1 MKNQNQSIDV
11 ITILTKGSS
20 IIQYVIYGFFVILLI
35 LQSILFVFVEKRN
48 KDTTQTERVSTKF
61 NETVLFLNQFI
72 FWTTVSVT
80 FIESFFII
88 WSSRYILVND
98 LLKTLQVF
106 SCRPIK
112 LLTIPVKSKNYENY
126 IRRITSYS
134 TINLLF
140 IMMIVVISRLTNNR
154 TLYNYIIPQYRG
166 NL

>member
-1 MKNQNQSIDV
+1 MKNQNKSIDV

-35 LQSILFVFVEKRN
+35 LQSVLFVFVEKRN

-106 SCRPIK
+106 SYRPIK
-112 LLTIPVKSKNYENY
+112 LLTIPVKSKNYENSL
-126 IRRITSYS
+126 RRIASYS
-134 TINLLF
+134 QINLLF

>member
-1 MKNQNQSIDV
+1 MKNQSIDV

-20 IIQYVIYGFFVILLI
+20 IIQYLIYGFFVILLI
-35 LQSILFVFVEKRN
+35 LQSILFNLVEKRN

-88 WSSRYILVND
+88 WSSRYLLMND
-98 LLKTLQVF
+98 ILKTLQVF
-106 SCRPIK
+106 SYRPIK
-112 LLTIPVKSKNYENY
+112 LLAIPVKSKNYENY

>member
-1 MKNQNQSIDV
+1 MKNQSIDV

-20 IIQYVIYGFFVILLI
+20 IIQYLIYGFFVILLI
-35 LQSILFVFVEKRN
+35 LQSILFNFVEKRN

-88 WSSRYILVND
+88 WSSRYLLMND
-98 LLKTLQVF
+98 ILKTLQVF
-106 SCRPIK
+106 SYRPIK
-112 LLTIPVKSKNYENY
+112 LLAIPVKSKNYENY